1 MKEIQNLLIWAAQH
15 VDKER
20 KVCVE
25 VAAGHRRS
33 GMSSGRVYRIYEFLI
48 PPELQG
54 WGWTEP

>member
-15 VDKER
+15 VDKEC

-54 WGWTEP
+54 WEWTEP